1 MTATG
6 DTAQAP
12 ASGQPITPSP
22 DVRRHPMNRRTVLA
36 GMAATAVSPFTASGT
51 SQQHRTP
58 VGELLVTGIRDAML
72 SGDPGTAMVSSLVDG
87 LDAATARTFT
97 DFDNGRYAGL
107 AVRLPGL
114 IRAGHAATARNGD
127 SADYNRLAE
136 AYLLATRM
144 LIKVGEQ
151 ELGWMAADRARRLAQ
166 AGGDELAVAE
176 SARQL
181 AVLVRRA
188 GLYDQALTI
197 AVTAADTL
205 ALGRSGPSQTAVRG
219 LLVQSAAYT
228 AAKAGDTAAMR
239 ELTGDAEA
247 LAAGLGGTALRD
259 HSGGFSTATV
269 RLHLISAEN
278 SAGDPAAALA
288 AARTITPHQL
298 PSPERR
304 ARYYTDVAA
313 ALGTSR
319 RRAECVRALLAAEHH
334 AGEDTYSR
342 PAVRSLIA
350 SLLVSGRTT
359 SDLRG
364 LAVRAGVAA

>member
-1 MTATG
+1 
-6 DTAQAP
+6 
-12 ASGQPITPSP
+12 
-22 DVRRHPMNRRTVLA
+22 MNRRTVLA